1 MSYEKP
7 KMKFVATQAEDA
19 VADICWAH
27 ATGHLGQSM
36 YCDIPGAG
44 YAEIA
49 IYETTGGCTGAI
61 VTIVA
66 YHDGATSADEQY
78 VLDAIAKGGGSKAQ
92 PFKGSPFERNP
103 DPSWS

>member
-1 MSYEKP
+1 
-7 KMKFVATQAEDA
+7 
-19 VADICWAH
+19 
-27 ATGHLGQSM
+27 M

-66 YHDGATSADEQY
+66 YHGGATSADEQY

-92 PFKGSPFERNP
+92 PFKNSPFEKKP

>member
-7 KMKFVATQAEDA
+7 KMKFVSTQAEDA
-19 VADICWAH
+19 VADICWAY

-36 YCDIPGAG
+36 YYDVSGAG

-66 YHDGATSADEQY
+66 YHDGATSASEQE
-78 VLDAIAKGGGSKAQ
+78 VREAIAKGGGSKAQ
-92 PFKGSPFERNP
+92 PFKGSPFESSP

>member
-19 VADICWAH
+19 VSDICWAY
-27 ATGHLGQSM
+27 ATGHLGKSM
-36 YCDIPGAG
+36 YCDVPGAG

-61 VTIVA
+61 VTIVG
-66 YHDGATSADEQY
+66 YHDGATSASEQFVWDE
-78 VLDAIAKGGGSKAQ
+78 IARGGGSKAQ
-92 PFKGSPFERNP
+92 PFKGSPFESSP
-103 DPSWS
+103 DPDWS